1 MYDICGVGH
10 ITLDKVVTPRSVNF
24 MPGGTSF
31 YFSNAIRQMPLRYL
45 LVTALG
51 ETEMPRV
58 SALREL
64 GIEVSA
70 YTSKYSVYFENIYGD
85 NPDHRTQRV
94 LRKADPFSYDQV
106 AGIDAAIFHLGP
118 LLADDMSAGFIQQL
132 GARSKI
138 SLDVQGMLRT
148 VDNKN
153 VKLIDWKNKRETLQH
168 ISFLKANDQEMEVIT
183 GCSEVR
189 EGAMML
195 AAWGVEE
202 VVITLGSRGSVIYTE
217 GQFYDIPVFIPR
229 HLKDTTGCGDTY
241 MAGYLSQRS
250 LGKSPA
256 EAGEFASAMA
266 ALKIESHGP
275 FTGTEKDVNK
285 FIGQREKVL
294 HAI

>member
-10 ITLDKVVTPRSVNF
+10 ITLDKVVTPGSVNF

-31 YFSNAIRQMPLRYL
+31 YFSNAVRQMPLRYL

-58 SALREL
+58 SALRGL
-64 GIEVSA
+64 GIEVQA
-70 YTSKYSVYFENIYGD
+70 YPSRYSVYFENIYGE

-94 LRKADPFSYDQV
+94 LRKADPFRYEQV
-106 AGIDAAIFHLGP
+106 AEIDAAFFHLGP
-118 LLADDMSAGFIQQL
+118 LLADDMSVDFIRQL
-132 GARSKI
+132 ANRSKV
-138 SLDVQGMLRT
+138 SLDVQGFLRT
-148 VDNKN
+148 VEHKN
-153 VKLIDWKNKRETLQH
+153 VKLIDWKDKRETLEH
-168 ISFLKANDQEMEVIT
+168 ISILKANDQEMEVIT

-189 EGAMML
+189 EGATLL
-195 AAWGVEE
+195 AEWGVEE
-202 VVITLGSRGSVIYTE
+202 VVITLGSRGSVIYTN

-229 HLKDTTGCGDTY
+229 QLKDTTGCGDTY

-250 LGKSPA
+250 LGKTPS

-275 FTGTEKDVNK
+275 FTGNEKDVTK